1 MPYGPDKVRLTI
13 AVDHD
18 LNDKLDKLSK
28 AMHLSKTA
36 LVISLVENNIDNYAN
51 MWKLIKN
58 PDGLDKL
65 IVALSKQNKD
75 TKELRKIRKQ
85 IKENPKLVDETSEL
99 FEDLTKKKKK

>member
-65 IVALSKQNKD
+65 IVALSKQNYKD
-75 TKELRKIRKQ
+75 TSELKKIRKQ
-85 IKENPKLVDETSEL
+85 LKENPDLVDETSDL
-99 FEDLTKKKKK
+99 FKDITKKKK